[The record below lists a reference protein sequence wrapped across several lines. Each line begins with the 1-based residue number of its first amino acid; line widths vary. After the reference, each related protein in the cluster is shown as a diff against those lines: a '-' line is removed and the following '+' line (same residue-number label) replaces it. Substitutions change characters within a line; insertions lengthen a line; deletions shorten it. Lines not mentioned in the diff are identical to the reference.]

1 MRHAVNS
8 HILQHKFPN
17 SPEFIFSFLGTIA
30 TIAIPFYM
38 IVEIGRHVTNFKATP
53 LKIH

>member
-1 MRHAVNS
+1 M
-8 HILQHKFPN
+8 LPN
-17 SPEFIFSFLGTIA
+17 SPKSIFSFLGTIA

-38 IVEIGRHVTNFKATP
+38 IMEIGRHVTNFKATP